1 MLKVGDKAPAFNIPD
16 QNGKVRTLSDFSDKW
31 LLLYFYP
38 KDFTSGCTTEACTFR
53 DNYNVLEKVAH
64 IVGVSADSVATHKKF
79 EKKHGLQFSLLADTD
94 RAMTKEY
101 GANGFLFPKRVS
113 FLIDKK
119 GVIRKIYKSVQ
130 PAEHADQVLRDINS
144 LGI

>member
-79 EKKHGLQFSLLADTD
+79 EKKHGLQFPLLADTD